1 MEDNIFELLQL
12 KKHQNE
18 LATLILSNEKTE
30 KYGLSLTEED
40 AKELI
45 VCRDE
50 SLKKYQRVELGT
62 SILDK
67 LIYTFCDSS
76 YINQDNYLETL
87 ERLQEI
93 FYEYKNESE
102 DNLTDEE
109 LLSFMREQFDGV
121 CTGDTEYLEGTCL
134 EIFSKAI
141 RAGYEGY
148 KETGGYGEYGQF
160 DEVPR
165 WDKEVYLDVLSELF
179 W

>member
-12 KKHQNE
+12 KKRQNE
-18 LATLILSNEKTE
+18 MATLIHSNEKTE
-30 KYGLSLTEED
+30 QYGLSLTEED

-45 VCRDE
+45 VYRDE

-67 LIYTFCDSS
+67 IIYTFCDSS
-76 YINQDNYLETL
+76 YINQDNYLESL

-93 FYEYKNESE
+93 FYEFKNESE
-102 DNLTDEE
+102 DNLTDDE
-109 LLSFMREQFDGV
+109 LLSFMKEQFEGV
-121 CTGDTEYLEGTCL
+121 CSGDTEYLEGTCL

-148 KETGGYGEYGQF
+148 KETGGNGEYGQF

-165 WDKEVYLDVLSELF
+165 WDKEVYLDELKELF